1 MLLLITDKRLAAKI
15 KDTSL
20 KINLFLGCL
29 WCQIIG
35 VLFILQTQNL
45 KLLQLLYN
53 LVFLSVAQFG
63 FPGFVFFK

>member
-29 WCQIIG
+29 WCQITG
-35 VLFILQTQNL
+35 GLFILQTTF
-45 KLLQLLYN
+45 KELLQLLYN
-53 LVFLSVAQFG
+53 LVFLSVVQFG
-63 FPGFVFFK
+63 FLGFVF